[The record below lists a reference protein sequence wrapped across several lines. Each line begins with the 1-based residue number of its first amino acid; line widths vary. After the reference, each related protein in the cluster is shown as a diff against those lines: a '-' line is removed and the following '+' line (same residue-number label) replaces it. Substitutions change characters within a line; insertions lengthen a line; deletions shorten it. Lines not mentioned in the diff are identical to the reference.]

1 MSSTFQAMDCPYLTV
16 EYRERKHGASTI
28 TSILSGKICKLP
40 NNNIFQTIFQFKG
53 SQEMQIYAINIEKG
67 QILGSI
73 IQENHPGNTTEVG
86 TGKLGD

>member
-1 MSSTFQAMDCPYLTV
+1 MTV

-67 QILGSI
+67 QIQALKYLLLVRVHSGFLMSCLS
-73 IQENHPGNTTEVG
+73 TL
-86 TGKLGD
+86 KLDDTVDTLLF